1 MDTDDL
7 KITLKAARTNAGY
20 TQEQAAE
27 ALGLSLSTLKN
38 DEAGRTY
45 PSVNV
50 VKAIEELYQVR
61 YDNIIF

>member
-38 DEAGRTY
+38 YEAGRTY